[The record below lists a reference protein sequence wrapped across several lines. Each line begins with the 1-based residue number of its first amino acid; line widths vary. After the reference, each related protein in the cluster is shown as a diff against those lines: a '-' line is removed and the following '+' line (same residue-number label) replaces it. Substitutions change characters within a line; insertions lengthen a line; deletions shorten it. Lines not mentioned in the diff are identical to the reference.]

1 MKIIRDRAKEQLPMV
16 LLTLLSIVQA
26 LALEL
31 LWSYVRESAYLFE
44 MTWTSMLTWIQIGT
58 SFLGIVV
65 IWLVYASTAMRFRWV
80 PTTGDSVYPF
90 IIGLL
95 EFILIETLAPEY
107 MGLWFGCM
115 AMIFGLMTWISHRT
129 MRRARLDGENDE
141 FFASLTPATARDF
154 IPAFVIVFVL
164 VLAGTYLAVTGD
176 RGMVALVAVL
186 LAFAGLVR
194 QLIIAARFAEMSE
207 SE

>member
-1 MKIIRDRAKEQLPMV
+1 MV

-31 LWSYVRESAYLFE
+31 LWSQVRESAYLFE
-44 MTWTSMLTWIQIGT
+44 MTWAAMLTWIQIGT

-90 IIGLL
+90 VIGLL
-95 EFILIETLAPEY
+95 EFILVETLAPEY
-107 MGLWFGCM
+107 MGFWFVCL
-115 AMIFGLMTWISHRT
+115 ATIFGLMTWISHRT
-129 MRRARLDGENDE
+129 MRRARLDGDNEE
-141 FFASLTPATARDF
+141 FFDNREPATARDF
-154 IPAFVIVFVL
+154 VPAFVIVSVL

-186 LAFAGLVR
+186 IAFAGLVR
-194 QLIIAARFAEMSE
+194 QLIFAARFAEMSVAD
-207 SE
+207 

>member
-1 MKIIRDRAKEQLPMV
+1 MV

-44 MTWTSMLTWIQIGT
+44 MSWTALLTWIQIGT

-80 PTTGDSVYPF
+80 PTTSDSVYPF
-90 IIGLL
+90 VIGLL
-95 EFILIETLAPEY
+95 EFILIEMLAPEY
-107 MGLWFGCM
+107 MGWWFFCL
-115 AMIFGLMTWISHRT
+115 ALIFGLMTWISHMT

-141 FFASLTPATARDF
+141 FFANLAPATARDF
-154 IPAFVIVFVL
+154 FPAFVIVFIL
-164 VLAGTYLAVTGD
+164 ILAGSYLAVTGD

-186 LAFAGLVR
+186 VAFAGLVR
-194 QLIIAARFAEMSE
+194 QFIVAARFGEMSV
-207 SE
+207 SD